1 MQTGLRTEKG
11 TQAEWGDSVADSVV
25 DSFAD
30 GVLQTV
36 LRIQRCGQ
44 TVTDNNY
51 VVYGSL
57 AVRRLVSDPSRMRTE
72 QV

>member
-1 MQTGLRTEKG
+1 MPHVRTLTDGKAVHLKYGHGLLD
-11 TQAEWGDSVADSVV
+11 QIHYVLVAGSAYQLFLHDP
-25 DSFAD
+25 
-30 GVLQTV
+30 LH
-36 LRIQRCGQ
+36 
-44 TVTDNNY
+44 NY